1 MVGGEPM
8 STLKVNRIE
17 PRTGDSVEIVG
28 FGTGGRIVNSGI
40 LYYIEDI
47 VLTPNTTNHK
57 VIEWTIDKVDPKNKV
72 ICSAVIGGTY
82 TRTKSTAASSGVVV
96 LKTYMSPDG
105 GNTSYSGQQHT
116 GVCPP
121 SSIGNPRDQWIKGQ
135 MVHHFEDTTNSQQ
148 LNLSLTAIA
157 HSDSSS
163 DIVQINNDGVSTL
176 SWIEI
181 EGI

>member
-1 MVGGEPM
+1 M
-8 STLKVNRIE
+8 STLRVNRIE
-17 PRTGDSVEIVG
+17 PRTGNSVEILG
-28 FGTGGRIVNSGI
+28 FGAGGRIVNSGI
-40 LYYIEDI
+40 LYYTEVI

-72 ICSAVIGGTY
+72 ICTAVIGGTY

-96 LKTYMSPDG
+96 LKSAMSPDA
-105 GNTSYSGQQHT
+105 GNTYYSGFQHT

-121 SSIGNPRDQWIKGQ
+121 SNISNPRDQWIKGQ

-148 LNLSLTAIA
+148 LNLSVTATTYT
-157 HSDSSS
+157 DSSS
-163 DIVQINNDGVSTL
+163 DSVQINNDGGACSL